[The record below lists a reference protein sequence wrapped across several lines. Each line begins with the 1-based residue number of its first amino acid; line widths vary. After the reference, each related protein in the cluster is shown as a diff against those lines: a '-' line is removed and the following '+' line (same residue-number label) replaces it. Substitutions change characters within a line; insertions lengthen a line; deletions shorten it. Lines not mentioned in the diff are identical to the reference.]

1 MQLAIGIDLG
11 GSHITAVMVDE
22 SGAVLARSGSPVVQH
37 DFDTVFAAM
46 LESARSVI
54 AAVPDSTSKIQAL
67 GLGIPGNVDPRD
79 GSTRYLPSFPWG
91 RIEIGKLF
99 ETQLQLPV
107 IMRNDGRCA
116 ALAESR
122 LGSGRHS
129 SIFALLTLGTG
140 IGGALI
146 VDGKLFDGATF
157 DAGDFGHHTIHGGES
172 GFPCV
177 CGKSGCFE
185 MHASAQGL
193 VRHYQKR
200 GGSGAENAAQ
210 VMDKFRQGHAE
221 ARSAFAGYLDD
232 LSTGLANLVTFY
244 NPDTIAI
251 GGGLSHAP
259 EVFENI
265 HALVAAKTLPASR
278 NFVKIVPA
286 KLGQDAGAIGAGL
299 LALASQ
305 PKPTSL

>member
-1 MQLAIGIDLG
+1 VQLAIGIDLG

-22 SGAVLARSGSPVVQH
+22 SGAVLARCGNPVVQH

-46 LESARSVI
+46 IESAKTVM
-54 AAVPDSTSKIQAL
+54 AAVPDCSTLIQAV

-79 GSTRYLPSFPWG
+79 GATRYLPSFPWG

-116 ALAESR
+116 AIAESR

-129 SIFALLTLGTG
+129 RIFALLTLGTG

-146 VDGKLFDGATF
+146 IDGKLFDGATF
-157 DAGDFGHHTIHGGES
+157 DAGDFGHHTIHGGAN

-185 MHASAQGL
+185 MHAAAQGL
-193 VRHYQKR
+193 VRHYQKQ
-200 GGSGAENAAQ
+200 GGSSADNAAQ
-210 VMDKFRQGHAE
+210 VMEKYRQGE
-221 ARSAFAGYLDD
+221 DKARTAFACYLDD

-244 NPDTIAI
+244 NPDAIAV

-265 HALVAAKTLPASR
+265 HALVDAKTLPASR

-286 KLGQDAGAIGAGL
+286 TLGQDAGAIGAGL
-299 LALASQ
+299 LALSSQ
-305 PKPTSL
+305 PAATSL